1 MLTRTKYHVGAVFF
15 NANKFSFVASTMF
28 AHCEHSVHYY
38 KMEGFSKLISKK
50 ERVLQELRI
59 VRKAKKMSYQC
70 IVDATE
76 SIGAA
81 VSMSSVRRVFDE
93 RFNADDFKYETTLK
107 PIVRVVMG
115 IEEDFYEE
123 PQTLPEATASVEG
136 LVAVV
141 DYKDAKIEQL
151 EAELARYRKEDEE
164 ERNDDA
170 KALQKARKWLL
181 GFIVSS
187 VILSILLIVC
197 LMFLEAYIVLDIDH
211 PELGLFFN

>member
-1 MLTRTKYHVGAVFF
+1 M
-15 NANKFSFVASTMF
+15 
-28 AHCEHSVHYY
+28 
-38 KMEGFSKLISKK
+38 ISKK